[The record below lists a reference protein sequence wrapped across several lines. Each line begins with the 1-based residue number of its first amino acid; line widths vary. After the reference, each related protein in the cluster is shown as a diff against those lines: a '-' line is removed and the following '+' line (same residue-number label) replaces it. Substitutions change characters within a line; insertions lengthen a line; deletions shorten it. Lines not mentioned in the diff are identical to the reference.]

1 MSILRSRSRARRA
14 LATAVVLLIALATAS
29 CGSRPTV
36 TPTPVAAGGQATTPA
51 GLERFYNQEI
61 SWYPCE
67 EKSGMQEADAAAG
80 PGTYSCARVTVP
92 LSYDEPDGATI
103 ELALKR
109 RTADGTSIGSL
120 FIDPGG
126 PGGSG
131 VNLVEGVRGYFSDD
145 LLKSYDV
152 VGFDPRGVSS
162 STAVE
167 CLTDAELDAE
177 RSGEGEKQITNK
189 TPADEARA
197 DVAERAT
204 ELEGKCETATTTQ
217 GLLDHVDTISAA
229 RDLDILRAV
238 VGDGALSYLGYS
250 YGTFLGATYAELFP
264 GNVGRLVL
272 DGAIDP
278 TLTAG
283 QVALGQAQGFEN
295 ALRSYVEDC
304 QSGQGCPLTGDVDSG
319 VKQVQ
324 DFLDRVRTLPL
335 RTSDSRRPLTYPLA
349 QDAILRVMYQSES
362 WSVLTQGLAQA
373 MNQDDGS
380 TLLRISDRLSSRNDD
395 GTYKGNGSEA
405 INAINCLDYPVTGD
419 TASWDAEAGEIKAAS
434 PTFGEALVYSDLF
447 CQSWGHESSRSRDPI
462 HASGAA
468 PILVVGT
475 TGDPATPYPWSQAL
489 ASQLDDGH
497 LLTWDGNG
505 HTAYGRAGDC
515 ITRAVD
521 AYLLAG
527 QLPEEGKTCAGSKSK

>member
-1 MSILRSRSRARRA
+1 MITLRSRFRARRA
-14 LATAVVLLIALATAS
+14 LVAVVALLAALATAS
-29 CGSRPTV
+29 CGSQPTV
-36 TPTPVAAGGQATTPA
+36 KPTPIAASGQATAPA
-51 GLERFYNQEI
+51 GLERFYSQTI
-61 SWYPCE
+61 SWYPCG
-67 EKSGMQEADAAAG
+67 EKGGMQEADAATG
-80 PGTYSCARVTVP
+80 PGSFSCARVTVP

-103 ELALKR
+103 DLALKR
-109 RTADGTSIGSL
+109 RSADDDSIGSL

-131 VNLVEGVRGYFSDD
+131 VNLVESVKGYFSDS

-152 VGFDPRGVSS
+152 VGFDPRGVGG

-167 CLTDAELDAE
+167 CLTDAELDVQ
-177 RSGEGEKQITNK
+177 RSGEGEEQITSK

-204 ELEGKCETATTTQ
+204 ELEGKCEASTTTQ

-229 RDLDILRAV
+229 RDLDVLRAV
-238 VGDGALSYLGYS
+238 VGDSALSYLGYS
-250 YGTFLGATYAELFP
+250 YGTYLGVTYAELFP
-264 GNVGRLVL
+264 GNVGRMML
-272 DGAIDP
+272 DGAVDP

-283 QVALGQAQGFEN
+283 QIALGQAQGFES

-304 QSGQGCPLTGDVDSG
+304 QSSKGCPLTGDVDSG

-324 DFLDRVRTLPL
+324 DFLDRARTLPL
-335 RTSDSRRPLTYPLA
+335 KTSDPDRPLTFSLA
-349 QDAILRVMYQSES
+349 QDAILRVMYQPES
-362 WSVLTQGLAQA
+362 WSALTQGLSQA

-380 TLLRISDRLSSRNDD
+380 GLLYISDLFSSRNDD
-395 GTYKGNGSEA
+395 GTYKSNGSEA

-419 TASWDAEAGEIKAAS
+419 TASWDAEAEEIKDAS
-434 PTFGEALVYSDLF
+434 PTFGNELVYSDLF
-447 CQSWGHESSRSRDPI
+447 CQSWGHESSRTREPI

-527 QLPEEGKTCAGSKSK
+527 RLPEEGTSCSGSK